1 MQFESNYRFYMRR
14 AAQERVRA
22 VRAIT
27 EAARNRHEELANRFA
42 ERAEDHRQIVA

>member
-1 MQFESNYRFYMRR
+1 MQLESNYRFYLRR

-27 EAARNRHEELANRFA
+27 DEARARHEELAMRFA
-42 ERAEDHRQIVA
+42 ERAEDHRQIA

>member
-27 EAARNRHEELANRFA
+27 DAARARHEELAVRFA